1 MSNELDELRAAAAG
15 ARVITDP
22 DLMESYRRDQT
33 PVVAAGR
40 PRCVLL
46 ARTTAQVAGALAW
59 AQRHQ
64 VPVVPRGGGTSLAGG
79 ATATDGCLVLSTAR
93 MTTISELDPDNEIA
107 VAEAGVVNADLD
119 RAAAEHGLMYAP
131 DPSSYETA
139 TIGGNLA
146 TNAGGLRCV
155 KYGVTRDSVLGL
167 EVVLAG
173 GRVLRTGRRTMKGVT
188 GYDLTGL
195 FVGSEGTLGVITSAT
210 LRLRPRPAL
219 YPVTVAAGFTSFAAG
234 AGAVTAILAA
244 RLRPSLLELMDSA
257 TLRAIDDWKSTGF
270 GDSVQALLIAQDDG
284 ESADSS
290 GRLMREICLREG
302 AVMAELSQSEAESR
316 QLLDLR
322 RLSYP
327 AIERLGVPLVED
339 VCVPRTRLPEMVAR
353 IDQAGARHGVFIATV
368 AHAGDGNLHPV
379 FVFDRGLPEV
389 PAAVWSAADEVFR
402 AALELGGTLTGE
414 HGVGMIKRRW
424 LGDELSEESMTVHH
438 AIKDALDPAGIMNPG
453 KVLSAAPRPPPS
465 DHSDADSHA
474 NPSGSVK
481 GPASLPMVSRCDPV
495 PSGDTPASLASARRP

>member
-1 MSNELDELRAAAAG
+1 MDADGRETDIMSDELDELRAAAPG
-15 ARVITDP
+15 ATVITDR

-33 PVVAAGR
+33 PVVTPGE
-40 PRCVLL
+40 PRCVML
-46 ARTTAQVAGALAW
+46 AGSTEHVVAALAW
-59 AQRHQ
+59 AQRYR

-93 MTTISELDPDNEIA
+93 LAVIREVDPANEVA
-107 VAEAGVVNADLD
+107 VAEAGVFNADLD

-131 DPSSYETA
+131 DPSSHEIA

-167 EVVLAG
+167 EVVLPG
-173 GRVLRTGRRTMKGVT
+173 GRLLRTGRRTVKGVT

-210 LRLRPRPAL
+210 VRLRPRPAR
-219 YPVTVAAGFTSFAAG
+219 YPVTVAAGFGSFAAG
-234 AGAVTAILAA
+234 ARAVTAILAA
-244 RLRPSLLELMDSA
+244 RLRPSMLELMDSA

-270 GDSVQALLIAQDDG
+270 GADVQALLIAQDDS
-284 ESADSS
+284 ESAEH
-290 GRLMREICLREG
+290 GGQRMREICLREG
-302 AVMAELSQSEAESR
+302 AAMAEVSQSEAESR

-327 AIERLGVPLVED
+327 AIERLGIALVED
-339 VCVPRTRLPEMVAR
+339 VCVPRTRLPDMVTR
-353 IDQAGARHGVFIATV
+353 IEQAAQRHGVYIATV

-379 FVFDRGLPEV
+379 FVFERGLPAV
-389 PAAVWSAADEVFR
+389 PAAIWAAADEVFR

-424 LGDELSEESMTVHH
+424 LADELGAESMAVHH
-438 AIKDALDPAGIMNPG
+438 AIKAALDPAGIMNPG
-453 KVLSAAPRPPPS
+453 KVL
-465 DHSDADSHA
+465 
-474 NPSGSVK
+474 
-481 GPASLPMVSRCDPV
+481 
-495 PSGDTPASLASARRP
+495 

>member
-1 MSNELDELRAAAAG
+1 MSDELDELRTAAAG

-22 DLMESYRRDQT
+22 GQMESYRHDQT
-33 PVVAAGR
+33 PVVTPGR

-46 ARTTAQVAGALAW
+46 PGSTEDVVAALDW
-59 AQRHQ
+59 AQRKH

-79 ATATDGCLVLSTAR
+79 ATATDGCMILSTAR
-93 MTTISELDPDNEIA
+93 MTSILEIDAANELA
-107 VAEAGVVNADLD
+107 VAQAGVFTADLD

-131 DPSSYETA
+131 DPSSHEIS

-173 GRVLRTGRRTMKGVT
+173 GRLLRTGRRTMKGVA

-210 LRLRPRPAL
+210 LRLRPRPDR
-219 YPVTVAAGFTSFAAG
+219 YPVTVAAGFASFAAG
-234 AGAVTAILAA
+234 AEAVTSILAT
-244 RLRPSLLELMDSA
+244 RIRPSLLELMDSA
-257 TLRAIDDWKSTGF
+257 TLRAIDEWKNTGF
-270 GDSVQALLIAQDDG
+270 DSGVQALLIAQDDS
-284 ESADSS
+284 ESADR
-290 GRLMREICLREG
+290 GGALMRDLCLAAG
-302 AVMAELSQSEAESR
+302 ASMAEVSASEGESR

-327 AIERLGVPLVED
+327 AIERLGVALVED
-339 VCVPRTRLPEMVAR
+339 VCVPRTQLPEMVAR
-353 IDQAGARHGVFIATV
+353 IEQAASRHDVYIATV

-379 FVFDRGLPEV
+379 FVFERGLPEV
-389 PAAVWSAADEVFR
+389 PPAVWAAADEIFR

-424 LGDELSEESMTVHH
+424 LGTELGAESMAVHQ
-438 AIKDALDPAGIMNPG
+438 AIKDALDPDGIMNPG
-453 KVLSAAPRPPPS
+453 KVL
-465 DHSDADSHA
+465 
-474 NPSGSVK
+474 
-481 GPASLPMVSRCDPV
+481 
-495 PSGDTPASLASARRP
+495 

>member
-1 MSNELDELRAAAAG
+1 MSSELAELRDAAPG

-22 DLMESYRRDQT
+22 DQMESYRRDQT
-33 PVVAAGR
+33 PVVTPGR
-40 PRCVLL
+40 PWAVLL
-46 ARTTAQVAGALAW
+46 ASSTEHVVAALAW
-59 AQRHQ
+59 AQRHR

-93 MTTISELDPDNEIA
+93 MTSIRELDPANEIA
-107 VAEAGVVNADLD
+107 VAEAGVFNADLD

-167 EVVLAG
+167 EIVLPG
-173 GRVLRTGRRTMKGVT
+173 GRLLQTGRRTMKGVT

-210 LRLRPRPAL
+210 LRLRPRPAS
-219 YPVTVAAGFTSFAAG
+219 YPVTVAAGFGSFAAG
-234 AGAVTAILAA
+234 AEAVTSILAA
-244 RLRPSLLELMDSA
+244 RIRPSLLELMDSA
-257 TLRAIDDWKSTGF
+257 TLRAIDQWKSTGF
-270 GDSVQALLIAQDDG
+270 GDDIQALLIAQDDS
-284 ESADSS
+284 ESADL
-290 GRLMREICLREG
+290 GGERMRELCLAAG
-302 AVMAELSQSEAESR
+302 ALMAEVSASEDESR
-316 QLLDLR
+316 QLLELR
-322 RLSYP
+322 RLGYP

-353 IDQAGARHGVFIATV
+353 IEAAAARHDVYIATV

-379 FVFDRGLPEV
+379 FVFERGLPAV
-389 PAAVWSAADEVFR
+389 PPAVWAAADEVFH

-424 LGDELSEESMTVHH
+424 LGDELSGESMAVHH
-438 AIKDALDPAGIMNPG
+438 AIKNALDPDGIMNPG
-453 KVLSAAPRPPPS
+453 KVL
-465 DHSDADSHA
+465 
-474 NPSGSVK
+474 
-481 GPASLPMVSRCDPV
+481 
-495 PSGDTPASLASARRP
+495 